1 MKKIVNI
8 FLSLYAVFSLSA
20 CEGMLEEKN
29 YGNPTVSEMMSNS
42 ENVALMV
49 GQAYA
54 DMQWIHD
61 HWGYWGV
68 SSLAS
73 DECVCPV
80 RYPKLDWNDDG
91 YWSRL
96 NNHSWNANALAFE
109 EIWNTT
115 ISGAVLC
122 NKLIKTLTENRSA
135 MSESV
140 FNQYVGELEVARSYY
155 YYLIFDCFGRIPYL
169 EEFVEKTEPLM
180 EPSVVWS
187 RLVACLEKNAPNL
200 PVVND
205 GNRAVNYGRVTQG
218 FAYALLARLYLN
230 APSYDCTPENIDL
243 SETFYQ
249 AYPEVTKI
257 QTENDFYVNG
267 LRCCD
272 KVIDSQAYTI
282 EADFFAN
289 FKVANE
295 DSKENIFVIVE
306 EGSDKDVREIP
317 GSRMNKLRIQLLTLH
332 YKHKGVLG
340 MKTEPWNG
348 FCARPGFIERYAEND
363 VRGPGPIPP
372 TPPTPPVPP
381 YKDDFQNESDYQ
393 AALNEFKTGAG
404 KQYLAELEAYE
415 ETAKGFGTQSKN
427 RWGWFVGPIFNANG
441 KIELDEFNLGS
452 TIRPEVDFDAAK
464 TKKVNNRDHG
474 ARCYKYEVDTKN
486 PYSDNDF
493 VLMRYADVLW
503 MKAELLL
510 RTGTN
515 PKGWAESNSDF
526 KTMMKR
532 AFAYDGAN
540 AETAYTTAYPDVFSE
555 QGILDER
562 GRELAWEMTRRRDL
576 IRFGRFNDS
585 QYVDFVTATDAY
597 RKWFPIPNAILQ
609 KSLINKETG
618 MPYWTQNS
626 GY

>member
-1 MKKIVNI
+1 MI
-8 FLSLYAVFSLSA
+8 FSLSA
-20 CEGMLEEKN
+20 CDSLLDEEN
-29 YGNPTVSEMMSNS
+29 YGNPTVAEMMSNP

-96 NNHSWNANALAFE
+96 NTHGWNANALAFE

-122 NKLIKTLTENRSA
+122 NKLIKTLNENKEA
-135 MSESV
+135 MAENV

-180 EPSVVWS
+180 EPSIVWS
-187 RLVACLEKNAPNL
+187 RLVACLEKNAPHL
-200 PVVND
+200 PIVNN
-205 GNRAVNYGRVTQG
+205 GNRALNYGRVTQG

-243 SETFYQ
+243 SDDFYS
-249 AYPEVTKI
+249 AYPDVTRI
-257 QTENDFYVNG
+257 QAIEDFYNNG

-272 KVIDSQAYTI
+272 AVIGSNSYSI
-282 EADFFAN
+282 ESDFFAN
-289 FKVANE
+289 FKVENE
-295 DSKENIFVIVE
+295 SSRENIFVIVE
-306 EGSDKDVREIP
+306 EGSDKDIREVP
-317 GSRMNKLRIQLLTLH
+317 GSRMNKLRIPLLTLH
-332 YKHKGVLG
+332 YKHKDAFG
-340 MKTEPWNG
+340 MVTEPWNG
-348 FCARPGFIERYAEND
+348 FCARPGFIARYAESD

-381 YKDDFQNESDYQ
+381 YKADYKSDEAYNQ
-393 AALNEFKTGAG
+393 ALAEFNGGAG
-404 KQYLAELEAYE
+404 KRYAEELEVYTLAAQGY
-415 ETAKGFGTQSKN
+415 GTQSEK
-427 RWGWFVGPIFNANG
+427 RWGWFVGPIFDKKTG
-441 KIELDEFNLGS
+441 EIVLDEFNLGA
-452 TIRPEVDFDAAK
+452 TIRPEVNYNAAQ
-464 TKKVNNRDHG
+464 TKNINNRDNG
-474 ARCYKYEVDTKN
+474 ARFYKYEIDTKN
-486 PYSDNDF
+486 PYADNDF

-510 RTGTN
+510 RTGAD
-515 PKGWAESNSDF
+515 PKAWAESNADF
-526 KTMMKR
+526 KNMMKR
-532 AFAYDGAN
+532 AFAYDTN
-540 AETAYTTAYPDVFSE
+540 SAEAYAEAYPEVFTE

-576 IRFGRFNDS
+576 IRFGKFNDS
-585 QYVDFVTATDAY
+585 DYVDFVTAKEAF

-609 KSLINKETG
+609 KSLINEETG
-618 MPYWTQNS
+618 LPYWTQNT